1 MLLTNRIR
9 LRSQYIREEAR
20 FNTPK
25 THTNIVWL
33 RLEKRI
39 AMLQAGEHPRGLGA
53 LLPYPQQTG
62 EMLDDTI
69 RGPIAA

>member
-1 MLLTNRIR
+1 VLLTDRFR
-9 LRSQYIREEAR
+9 LRSQYIWEEAR

-25 THTNIVWL
+25 KHTNIVWL

-39 AMLQAGEHPRGLGA
+39 AMLQAGEHPRGLGT